1 MVNLIYFEVIGGGWI
16 GSIAMTQHR
25 AIVAQCLLVYCI
37 APSAFATGLQ
47 SQLPT
52 PGCYQVDWAA
62 TNIVSA
68 GGQPRT
74 RQVATID
81 GATGDYRLVMTPVGG
96 QSIVQEQA
104 GRGPYLRDFRPNVPI
119 VAQNCPALHTD
130 NGQGTFDFKMAC
142 ETFWVDP
149 GRLTFTKLQG
159 PFERWQITAQTAM
172 TSQVGFNS
180 LPTAMAETLA
190 GMDTAIANAAP
201 KNEAERQQIQQ
212 ARQGLAR
219 ARQQARENAPAVEAT
234 RQALEARRR
243 TAPAE
248 EQAGIRAALDGVATT
263 HTTIVVETWTPT
275 TLPCGS

>member
-1 MVNLIYFEVIGGGWI
+1 MGHLTYPNIFLGGWI
-16 GSIAMTQHR
+16 GNIIMTKRLTIA
-25 AIVAQCLLVYCI
+25 APFLLAAWI
-37 APSAFATGLQ
+37 ATCATAASAT
-47 SQLPT
+47 SPLPT
-52 PGCYQVDWAA
+52 PGCYQVDWSA
-62 TNIVSA
+62 TNIVSF
-68 GGQPRT
+68 GGQPQT
-74 RQVATID
+74 TQVATID
-81 GATGDYRLVMTPVGG
+81 GATGHYRVVMTPVGG

-104 GRGPYLRDFRPNVPI
+104 GRGPYLRDFRPNVPS

-142 ETFWVDP
+142 ETFWIDP

-159 PFERWQITAQTAM
+159 PSERWQITAQTAM
-172 TSQVGFNS
+172 TSQVGLNN
-180 LPTAMAETLA
+180 LPTAMAETFA

-219 ARQQARENAPAVEAT
+219 ARQQTRENAPTLEAL
-234 RQALEARRR
+234 RQSLEARRH
-243 TAPAE
+243 TAPVE